1 MIRYQLSVEP
11 FRRVWSTDNKWNVV
25 ELCGLNKLVDQ
36 LDASLFN
43 IDPLRVEIEV
53 LVSLHHLII

>member
-25 ELCGLNKLVDQ
+25 ELCGLNKLVDH